1 MNADSRQHCLQRA
14 YLRLA
19 ISFTPLLI
27 VGWLVWQGWV
37 GAAVFLFCTV
47 LTTITIGTLVPRC
60 ALFGRMIKR
69 LPQAGNRVLLTI
81 DDGPHPQHT
90 PAILDILDRH
100 HIKAIF
106 FLVGDRAAEHPE
118 LVRDIIA
125 RGHEVGNHT
134 QTHPATTFWALRP
147 AGLWREIAG
156 CQETLTSICPEHPPR
171 LFRPPAGHHNM
182 FTALV
187 AQSLGLK
194 MMLWNA
200 RGFDG
205 VVQNV
210 SFVRQRIHS
219 RLKAGSIVL
228 IHEATPIAIEVAQSV
243 TTMLAQSGLECST
256 PPASFT
262 FGDDEVVV
270 EGRAA
275 P

>member
-106 FLVGDRAAEHPE
+106 FLIGDRAAEHPD
-118 LVRDIIA
+118 LVREIVA

-134 QTHPATTFWALRP
+134 QTHPATSFWALRP

-187 AQSLGLK
+187 AQALGLK
-194 MMLWNA
+194 MMLWDA

-205 VVQNV
+205 VIQNV
-210 SFVRQRIHS
+210 PFVTQRIRN
-219 RLKAGSIVL
+219 RLKPGSIVL

-243 TTMLAQSGLECST
+243 VAMLAESGLECGT
-256 PPASFT
+256 TACLT
-262 FGDDEVVV
+262 HVQHDQVVV
-270 EGRAA
+270 ERRSA